1 MEKFEIINKIK
12 ENLTCFFKKNV
23 KILLFLVCFCAVS
36 FVYNLN
42 IQSLNYILKRGTV
55 LEYSVSQD
63 EKLIENSKSEIR
75 NKLLQLNIKYSFV
88 DVENNSKEVLFDKD
102 NKQIKNS
109 LFIALPLKI
118 EEKNKQIVDE
128 ISEFVFNKFPTSKLE
143 ELTTLKEIYSNPF
156 NSFLMFMGILFI
168 SIFVWVVLLY
178 LFFDYEKINNEFK
191 ENILNYFK
199 NLKNGFLKHVK
210 NTKEQGLGYL
220 IKIILFDEKECDEK
234 TDYTKEIIS
243 TILFVILAVIVIRY
257 FIGELRWIPSG
268 SMRPTILEHDR
279 VFVEKLDYPKKE
291 IKRGD
296 ILVFY
301 PPETTLSNSPFAIL
315 SRLSGIFCRDIAFI
329 KRVIGLPNDKFEI
342 KQDEVSGEYRVFI
355 NDVALN
361 EPYISSKVNWTPCNS
376 EMYCGPFT
384 IPKDQY
390 FMMGDNRDNSQDSR
404 FWGFLDRNRVIG
416 RANFMFWPIA
426 RINKLKDRYFELNQE
441 KFGSNY
447 VKYDYILNRY

>member
-63 EKLIENSKSEIR
+63 EKLIENSKSEIK

-156 NSFLMFMGILFI
+156 NSFLMFMGLLFI
-168 SIFVWVVLLY
+168 SIFVWIVLLY
-178 LFFDYEKINNEFK
+178 LFYDYEKINNEFK

-199 NLKNGFLKHVK
+199 NLKNGFL
-210 NTKEQGLGYL
+210 
-220 IKIILFDEKECDEK
+220 
-234 TDYTKEIIS
+234 
-243 TILFVILAVIVIRY
+243 
-257 FIGELRWIPSG
+257 
-268 SMRPTILEHDR
+268 
-279 VFVEKLDYPKKE
+279 
-291 IKRGD
+291 
-296 ILVFY
+296 
-301 PPETTLSNSPFAIL
+301 
-315 SRLSGIFCRDIAFI
+315 
-329 KRVIGLPNDKFEI
+329 
-342 KQDEVSGEYRVFI
+342 
-355 NDVALN
+355 
-361 EPYISSKVNWTPCNS
+361 
-376 EMYCGPFT
+376 
-384 IPKDQY
+384 
-390 FMMGDNRDNSQDSR
+390 
-404 FWGFLDRNRVIG
+404 
-416 RANFMFWPIA
+416 
-426 RINKLKDRYFELNQE
+426 
-441 KFGSNY
+441 
-447 VKYDYILNRY
+447 